1 MPRSRRLAAVA
12 VFVVLGALALTGC
25 GKAQP
30 GTAAYVGDT
39 RYTERQLDDLLD
51 ELREAR
57 PTAEI
62 GAETRGLALSRLILL
77 DLARRVAGAQS
88 LDVPNAAY
96 EEYAQASGLPA
107 TSKLVRMGAEYEAI
121 GGAIATKVQPVTP
134 TEKDFQEI
142 WNVLRKDPQLRP
154 DVTYDVVVDVLS
166 RDQSLPAFLGV
177 RNALRDQATKTK
189 IVVNPVYRPLI
200 GTVATTTSEAAVTVL
215 LGEDAGFVADI
226 TSG

>member
-12 VFVVLGALALTGC
+12 VFVLLGALALAGC
-25 GKAQP
+25 GKSQP

-51 ELREAR
+51 ELRDAR
-57 PTAEI
+57 PGAEI
-62 GAETRGLALSRLILL
+62 AAETRGLALSRLILL
-77 DLARRVAGAQS
+77 DLARRVADARH

-96 EEYAQASGLPA
+96 AEYAEAAGLPA
-107 TSKLVRMGAEYEAI
+107 SSKLVRMGAEYEAI
-121 GGAIATKVQPVTP
+121 GGAIAAKVQPVTP
-134 TEKDFQEI
+134 TEKDYQEI
-142 WNVLRKDPQLRP
+142 WNVLRKDPRLRP

-166 RDQSLPAFLGV
+166 SDQSLPAYLGV
-177 RNALRDQATKTK
+177 RNALREQATRTK
-189 IVVNPVYRPLI
+189 VVVNPVYRPLI